1 MDATS
6 SDAVAAGERH
16 TRAVLET
23 FDAWAHVLREY
34 RPRDSAADADGV
46 PPTLG
51 DAQAPV
57 DPPTLVDPPAL
68 AIASLPMRAQP
79 ASPATAGSIT
89 PVAAPSPATAA
100 APPSPQPPAL
110 DETPLF
116 RPLLRSPMALV
127 HVIDDGRDGGETVRV
142 RGDRCVIGRHEG
154 DIVVPHDILMA
165 ARHAAIE
172 RMPDGHWQLV
182 DLGGGGGTFVRV
194 TRARLRDG
202 SELLVGATRLQFRVI
217 DLTEAWLIQRSP
229 REVAAGA
236 PPGAG
241 RRHECHAPITTVGR
255 AGHGCTVE
263 LDDPFVSPVHAE
275 LLCRPRGWQVRNAG
289 VNGLWVRIDG
299 PVRLGEPSQ
308 FQCGEQRF
316 VFESLR

>member
-1 MDATS
+1 MDGTS
-6 SDAVAAGERH
+6 SEAVAAGQRH
-16 TRAVLET
+16 AQALLET
-23 FDAWAHVLREY
+23 FDAWAHVLREC
-34 RPRDSAADADGV
+34 RLGDSEAEPDGGGGPTAAADPAGPAV
-46 PPTLG
+46 AAPPVTT
-51 DAQAPV
+51 APL
-57 DPPTLVDPPAL
+57 PTG
-68 AIASLPMRAQP
+68 
-79 ASPATAGSIT
+79 TAAGA
-89 PVAAPSPATAA
+89 VAAPSPAIAT
-100 APPSPQPPAL
+100 APPSRQPPAL

-217 DLTEAWLIQRSP
+217 DLTEAWLIQRTP

-241 RRHECHAPITTVGR
+241 RRHECHAPVTTVGR

-263 LDDPFVSPVHAE
+263 LDDPFVSPAHAE
-275 LLCRPRGWQVRNAG
+275 LICRPRGWQVRNAG
-289 VNGLWVRIDG
+289 LNGLWVRIDG